1 MNRNGEVILRNDD
14 DEAAKTL
21 RIRFM
26 DPTYV
31 KVPNS
36 NNNLYLISKEN
47 RGKVGPIVAF
57 DIYRDGTW
65 LKACDL
71 HLPTE
76 IIKTFREQFRK
87 DEIEVLYIDGDNT
100 NCSLDNLVAKIIVN
114 DRMKHSPC
122 DVLPPSHQWTK
133 AKLWNGEVLPNYYCS
148 IDGNIALIR
157 GNTIQPR
164 KTGSAANSYVLLI
177 QGMRFDAR
185 KLIWRAFTDQNPQY
199 SECHYNVHI
208 ISKTR
213 GDLLAFS
220 NLAVYIE
227 SSIFDK
233 WTKEEVTWP

>member
-1 MNRNGEVILRNDD
+1 MSSFQSITLCLGVKVNRNGEVILRNDD

-26 DPTYV
+26 DPNYV

-47 RGKVGPIVAF
+47 RGKVGPIVTF
-57 DIYRDGTW
+57 DIYGDGTW

-133 AKLWNGEVLPNYYCS
+133 ARLWNGEVLPNYYCS

-164 KTGSAANSYVLLI
+164 KTGSAANCYMLHI
-177 QGMRFDAR
+177 QGMCFDAH
-185 KLIWRAFTDQNPQY
+185 KLIWQAFTDQNPQY
-199 SECHYNVHI
+199 SECHYNVHV

-220 NLAVYIE
+220 NLSVYM
-227 SSIFDK
+227 
-233 WTKEEVTWP
+233 